1 MCSHNRGG
9 EGESEVVVEV
19 VVEVEVE
26 VEVEGDAI
34 MTIPCMMIL
43 VF

>member
-9 EGESEVVVEV
+9 EGES
-19 VVEVEVE
+19 EVE

-34 MTIPCMMIL
+34 MTIPCIMIL

>member
-19 VVEVEVE
+19 EIE

-34 MTIPCMMIL
+34 MTIPCIMIL

>member
-9 EGESEVVVEV
+9 EGEVEVEVEV
-19 VVEVEVE
+19 VVE

-34 MTIPCMMIL
+34 MTIPCIMIL